1 MQMMG
6 KKSWHLPWIVIATAD
21 KSTQFTTLHNGN
33 LQSTAKKKICFLQHK
48 HVFMFSISY
57 TSPWHLQT
65 SLLISSLHWQLY
77 IQHVTTDQQSKA
89 SSNLYFD
96 VTVQISIDKFKV
108 VWVMH
113 QRGEGSKR
121 QLFVDKLHNQPV
133 KLSNLQSASSRA
145 IFFNKCTSIEN
156 IPFPKVN
163 LRFSLKQACE
173 VTKIDTPDIK
183 CFLSQN
189 QNKYL
194 WLCCHSHSNKRKLG

>member
-1 MQMMG
+1 
-6 KKSWHLPWIVIATAD
+6 
-21 KSTQFTTLHNGN
+21 
-33 LQSTAKKKICFLQHK
+33 
-48 HVFMFSISY
+48 MFSISY
-57 TSPWHLQT
+57 VPLTLTH
-65 SLLISSLHWQLY
+65 ISSNINSLHWQLY

-145 IFFNKCTSIEN
+145 IFFNKRTSIEN
-156 IPFPKVN
+156 IPFHKVN

-194 WLCCHSHSNKRKLG
+194 WLCCHSYSNKRKLG